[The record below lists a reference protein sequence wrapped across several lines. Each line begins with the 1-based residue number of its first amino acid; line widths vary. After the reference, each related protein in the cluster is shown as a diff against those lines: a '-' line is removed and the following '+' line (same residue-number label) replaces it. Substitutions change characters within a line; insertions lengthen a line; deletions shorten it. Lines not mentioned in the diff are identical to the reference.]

1 MLNQTVLPQEKS
13 CIKLDDGD
21 TLIEV
26 QINKCKVQKKS
37 INLVTDLE
45 PIIEAREPPQ
55 KFAAT

>member
-13 CIKLDDGD
+13 SIKLDDGD

-55 KFAAT
+55 